1 MDINKLL
8 KAFKDTGHEL
18 VRVKGHS
25 KDNIITPDG
34 KTEFVKPS
42 LDVITPIEYTKEFN
56 TSFTK
61 KSKYNVT
68 MYNVKKNN
76 FKQAFSSKNYFNIK
90 VQDLNFKG
98 NDNKI
103 NNLTL
108 DSSSTVAA

>member
-1 MDINKLL
+1 MLVNNALQGIKTGTGMVIRDHSHN
-8 KAFKDTGHEL
+8 FKTG
-18 VRVKGHS
+18 
-25 KDNIITPDG
+25 
-34 KTEFVKPS
+34 
-42 LDVITPIEYTKEFN
+42 
-56 TSFTK
+56 FTK

>member
-1 MDINKLL
+1 
-8 KAFKDTGHEL
+8 
-18 VRVKGHS
+18 
-25 KDNIITPDG
+25 
-34 KTEFVKPS
+34 
-42 LDVITPIEYTKEFN
+42 
-56 TSFTK
+56 
-61 KSKYNVT
+61 